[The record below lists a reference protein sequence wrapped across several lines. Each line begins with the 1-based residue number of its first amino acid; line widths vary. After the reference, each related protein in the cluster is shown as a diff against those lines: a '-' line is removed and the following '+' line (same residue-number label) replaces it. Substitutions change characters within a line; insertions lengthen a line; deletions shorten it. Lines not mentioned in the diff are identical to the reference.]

1 MMSVANTFE
10 FHCSWIFHSQLES
23 AKCAKLILRSLY
35 RDWCFFHIPNS
46 YSKVA
51 MQRKTTSCRTSRYK
65 RGLWTSVSHA
75 ITWYHWRSWGEAL
88 AWQRIVWL
96 PFIGWHWLTCPAG
109 MTKSRKSSVWTQC
122 IKKNHA
128 NHAIKAIKIQS
139 KWHIVSFLGVSLCV
153 FVDPPWH
160 RALHIW
166 TWRTNNLQ
174 NTGCCTDLRHAKFR
188 SIDPRP
194 TSESLLRSVDPELRG
209 RSLSNSWPEFHRVQ
223 AHPPFFPPSGALSYP
238 VCILFVLCHSICLP
252 FYIWTLAVS

>member
-1 MMSVANTFE
+1 M
-10 FHCSWIFHSQLES
+10 
-23 AKCAKLILRSLY
+23 
-35 RDWCFFHIPNS
+35 
-46 YSKVA
+46 
-51 MQRKTTSCRTSRYK
+51 
-65 RGLWTSVSHA
+65 SVSHA

-139 KWHIVSFLGVSLCV
+139 KWHIVSLLGVSLCV

-223 AHPPFFPPSGALSYP
+223 AHPPFFPPSGALFYP